1 MMIEDNMMVE
11 EKQKPATS
19 DADKAVAL
27 QAQTVKSNITP
38 NEPMIIKTS
47 TLAKKQNVAGANL
60 NQSRVQRYQK
70 RSTTPLN

>member
-11 EKQKPATS
+11 EKQKPVTS
-19 DADKAVAL
+19 DADKVVSS
-27 QAQTVKSNITP
+27 QAQTVKNNITP

-47 TLAKKQNVAGANL
+47 TLAKKQNVGGANL
-60 NQSRVQRYQK
+60 NHSRVQRYQK